1 MLRPAQLYKDKLA
14 EENIKSWYD
23 SRNIYWNGG
32 VGDSVIDLPD
42 HTYDRHDFVSVDKQN
57 NVLGYIGYNVD
68 WVAMSASRFSII
80 SFQKGNMIF
89 VKDLYQAICDL
100 FYTYH
105 MNRISWLAYADNP
118 AVKGYRNFIKRHG
131 GRECGYQRQVVK
143 LLDGTLH
150 DIVYF
155 EILAEEFKNSKSRI
169 KGKEERSDA

>member
-23 SRNIYWNGG
+23 PRNIYWNGG

-42 HTYDRHDFVSVDKQN
+42 HTYDRHDFVSVDKN
-57 NVLGYIGYNVD
+57 DNVLGYIGYSVD
-68 WVAMSASRFSII
+68 WTAMSANKFSII
-80 SFQKGNMIF
+80 SFQKGNMMF

-100 FYTYH
+100 FEVYH

-131 GRECGYQRQVVK
+131 GRECGYQRQTVK
-143 LLDGTLH
+143 LQDGMLH
-150 DIVYF
+150 DTVCF
-155 EILAEEFKNSKSRI
+155 EILAEEFESKKRE
-169 KGKEERSDA
+169 GLHE